1 MQDILLTTEGATELK
16 AELND
21 LITNVRPKV
30 IQTLKEAREQGDLS
44 ENADYD
50 AAKNEQARVEAR
62 ILEIQQI
69 LENSKII
76 AKTDSKTKKIRLG
89 SVVTIKYL
97 KNHETE
103 TFKIVSPIE
112 CDPTSSPMKI
122 SNESPLA
129 KLLVNRE
136 VGEKL
141 EVKGVQNPYEIEI
154 VDLH

>member
-1 MQDILLTTEGATELK
+1 MQDILLTNEGATELK
-16 AELND
+16 AELHE
-21 LITNVRPKV
+21 LLTNVRPKV

-76 AKTDSKTKKIRLG
+76 SKSENKTKKIRLG
-89 SVVTIKYL
+89 SVVTIKYI
-97 KNHETE
+97 KTKETE
-103 TFKIVSPIE
+103 VFKIVSPIE

-129 KLLVNRE
+129 KMLVNRE

-154 VDLH
+154 ISLN